1 MWLNLLLLAAGLGW
15 TDLGDGRLELRD
27 AGKPVL
33 VYNSAPLLPVGVPE
47 DRRRCCYI
55 YPVYTPGGVSM
66 LDDFPKDHYHHRGV
80 FWGWPVVEFAGTK
93 ADIWMMKGI
102 GHRLVKIRGFKGATL
117 EVENGWFA
125 TDKQVVREVV
135 KITGL
140 GKGSFR
146 LELELTALDGP
157 VTLRG
162 AQDMGKSYGGINARF
177 GAREGTLI
185 RTSEGVVERDED
197 LVRHVWAEMSAV
209 YGGRPATLRIAADTP
224 YQWCLRKYGFVGASV
239 PGREGELQGMT
250 LEKGKPVKLGFTIAA
265 RDSR

>member
-1 MWLNLLLLAAGLGW
+1 MWFSLLLAAGLGW

-27 AGKPVL
+27 GGNPVL
-33 VYNSAPLLPVGVPE
+33 VYNSAPLLPAGVPE

-55 YPVYTPGGVSM
+55 YPVYTPGRVAM

-80 FWGWPVVEFAGTK
+80 FWGWPVVEFDGKT

-102 GHRLVKIRGFKGATL
+102 GHRLVRVRRMRGAGL

-125 TDKQVVREVV
+125 QEKQVVREVV

-140 GKGSFR
+140 GQGSFR
-146 LELELTALDGP
+146 VELELTALNGP

-162 AQDMGKSYGGINARF
+162 AQDKGKSYGGFSARF
-177 GAREGTLI
+177 GVRDGTVI
-185 RTSEGVVERDED
+185 RTSEGAIEKDED
-197 LVRHVWAEMSAV
+197 LVRHSWAELSAL
-209 YGGRPATLRIAADTP
+209 YGGKPATLRITAETP

-250 LEKGKPVKLGFTIAA
+250 LEKGKPVVLRFTVSA
-265 RDSR
+265 RDQK